1 MIMSLTQ
8 NKKSSIASWSKTVLV
23 ILSVVLVACGA
34 PDKKAELEKL
44 RKQKS
49 DLDVKITKLQE
60 EIAKTDTSAASK
72 EKIAEVIA
80 VPLTAQVFKTYIEVQ
95 GKVDADE
102 SVSLSSEIPGT
113 VTKVNVKVGEEVT
126 KGQVLAETDSRAL
139 EQSIS
144 DMQTNADLVNQMY
157 EKQKA
162 LWDQKIGSEVQYL
175 QAKTQKESMDKKML
189 GLREQIR
196 MSKVISP
203 INGTVDGVNI
213 KMGQAIM
220 PGMPAISVINFSNLK
235 VKAEVAE
242 SYAARIK
249 NNNEV
254 LVIFPDMKDSVQA
267 KVHYASRG
275 INALTRTFSVE
286 VLLDNKKE
294 YHPNMVAR
302 LRINDYQSSKPMIVI
317 PVKYIQRGTEENFV
331 MVDEN
336 GKAVKKV
343 IKTGK
348 EYNGNA
354 EVIEGLK
361 EGDLLITAGYDL
373 VNEGEKVVNK
383 K

>member
-1 MIMSLTQ
+1 MKNQ
-8 NKKSSIASWSKTVLV
+8 KTYTMKTYITITAFAL
-23 ILSVVLVACGA
+23 LLAACGA

-44 RKQKS
+44 KKQRS
-49 DLDVKITKLQE
+49 ELDTKIAALQG
-60 EIAKTDTSAASK
+60 EIAKTDTSAGPN
-72 EKIAEVIA
+72 EKLAEVIA
-80 VPLTAQVFKTYIEVQ
+80 TPLAPQIFKTYIEVQ
-95 GKVDADE
+95 GKIDADE
-102 SVSLSSEIPGT
+102 SVSLSSEMPGT

-144 DMQTNADLVNQMY
+144 DLQTNADLVNQMY

-175 QAKTQKESMDKKML
+175 QAKTQKESMEKKMS

-213 KMGQAIM
+213 KIGQAIM

-235 VKAEVAE
+235 VKADVAE

-254 LVIFPDMKDSVQA
+254 KVIFPDTKDTITT

-286 VLLDNKKE
+286 VLLENGKE

-302 LRINDYQSSKPMIVI
+302 LKINDYQSPKPVIVI
-317 PVKYIQRGTEENFV
+317 PVKYIQRGTDESYV

-361 EGDLLITAGYDL
+361 EGDMLITAGYDL